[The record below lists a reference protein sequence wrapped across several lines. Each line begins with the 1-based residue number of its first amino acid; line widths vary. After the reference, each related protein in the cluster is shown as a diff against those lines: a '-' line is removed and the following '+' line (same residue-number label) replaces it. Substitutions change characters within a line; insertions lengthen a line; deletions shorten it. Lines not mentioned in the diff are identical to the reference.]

1 MYENYISSDIEG
13 TCGICSWE
21 ETESGSAAAEYFR
34 KQMSREAAACAQG
47 ALDAGAEE
55 VFVRDAHSSAK
66 NIDPSML
73 PRRTRL
79 LRGWPGDPFC
89 MMSGLDQT
97 FDAAAFTG
105 YHAGPPAVEI
115 PFPTQ

>member
-1 MYENYISSDIEG
+1 MYENLYLAAISRERAGFAPGRKRSP
-13 TCGICSWE
+13 
-21 ETESGSAAAEYFR
+21 GSAAAEYFR

-73 PRRTRL
+73 PAHE
-79 LRGWPGDPFC
+79 
-89 MMSGLDQT
+89 
-97 FDAAAFTG
+97 AAARLAGRSLLHDERTG
-105 YHAGPPAVEI
+105 PDV
-115 PFPTQ
+115 